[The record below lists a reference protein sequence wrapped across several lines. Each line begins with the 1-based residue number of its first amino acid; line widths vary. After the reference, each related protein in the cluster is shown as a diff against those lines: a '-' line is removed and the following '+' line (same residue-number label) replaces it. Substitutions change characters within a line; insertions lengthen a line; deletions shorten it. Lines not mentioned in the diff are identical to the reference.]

1 MAKKK
6 HLLTRKPGQPAA
18 LADVGSAPPVHAS
31 ADLPAE
37 VARGDRTVAILALMI
52 FLTPAVGA
60 PYEELL
66 QDTLKSML
74 VSFAALAAGLL
85 FFLHQQNRKEGLR
98 WHSVVWLPLGLMA
111 YALASMVWSHTY
123 LGGVEAIRWFVFSL
137 LLWLGLNTLSR
148 DRTPWLVEAIHWG
161 AVVAS
166 LWTALQFWFDFSYFP
181 QGPNP
186 ASTFVNRNFF
196 AEFVVCTLPFSA
208 LLLAQARTSSR
219 VAVLAFTLGF
229 NIVALMM
236 TGTRGALSALWLL
249 VLVLPLLAIR
259 YRKQCAFVGWGR
271 AQRWLAFG
279 VLLATVGGLGLL
291 GTGNAKLLAD
301 SGALG
306 VSAFDRAF
314 KRTASMSVD
323 DTSLNVR
330 FVMWS
335 ATGRMIKAHPVTGIG
350 AGAWEAMVPLY
361 QNEGSQLETDYYVHN
376 EVLQLLAEYGLTGL
390 VFLLALAFYLLL
402 AMWNTWRNRSAEGLA
417 EAPLRSVVLV
427 SLLAFLIVS
436 NIGFPWRLAATG
448 SLFALSLALLA
459 ASDARLQNPGPLRA
473 MRLAWKPMYSQC
485 LAALMVVCLALAVY
499 ISQQAVAAEQKIVT
513 AVKIALGV
521 SALGDANNPKWNNLK
536 SEMLVLLK
544 EGVAINPHYRKL
556 TPMVADELGR
566 WGDWKNAVWV
576 WESVVPSRPYVVAI
590 MSNIARGYLQLGN
603 YAKALEY
610 LTRCE
615 KLQPQSVSVRAL
627 KLVVLGRMSRVP
639 EAIELARQSMDE
651 GHYDL
656 ELLNAAYLLGKQ
668 NRDAALVI
676 QSLELRQQ
684 SFPGGTVD
692 TFLKLADAYANLKK
706 DDVRALEYYRS
717 ALAAAPVSAKED
729 IHQQIPKAYAA
740 RL

>member
-6 HLLTRKPGQPAA
+6 YLLSRKPGQPAA
-18 LADVGSAPPVHAS
+18 LADVSSAPPVQAS
-31 ADLPAE
+31 ADPPAE
-37 VARGDRTVAILALMI
+37 VAHGDRTVAVLALMI
-52 FLTPAVGA
+52 FLAPALGA

-74 VSFAALAAGLL
+74 VSFAALVAGLL
-85 FFLHQQNRKEGLR
+85 FFLHQRNRLDGLR
-98 WHSVVWLPLGLMA
+98 WHAVMWLPLGLML
-111 YALASMVWSHTY
+111 YALGSMVWSHTY
-123 LGGVEAIRWFVFSL
+123 LGGVEAVRWFVFSL

-148 DRTPWLVEAIHWG
+148 DRTLWLVEAIHWG

-219 VAVLAFTLGF
+219 VAVLAFALGF

-236 TGTRGALSALWLL
+236 TGTRGALSAMWLL
-249 VLVLPLLAIR
+249 LLVLPLLAVR
-259 YRKQCAFVGWGR
+259 YRRQCAFVGWNR
-271 AQRWLAFG
+271 ARRWLACG
-279 VLLATVGGLGLL
+279 VLLATVGGLGLV

-301 SGALG
+301 SSALG
-306 VSAFDRAF
+306 ISAFDRAF
-314 KRTASMSVD
+314 KRTASMSAG

-330 FVMWS
+330 FVMWR
-335 ATGRMIKAHPVTGIG
+335 ATARMIQAHPITGIG
-350 AGAWEAMVPLY
+350 AGAWEALVPLY
-361 QNEGSQLETDYYVHN
+361 QNEGAQLETDYYAHN
-376 EVLQLLAEYGLTGL
+376 EVLQLLAEYGLTGF
-390 VFLLALAFYLLL
+390 VFLLALLFYLLL
-402 AMWNTWRNRSAEGLA
+402 AAWNTWRNRSAEGLA
-417 EAPLRSVVLV
+417 EAPLRSVVLA

-459 ASDARLQNPGPLRA
+459 ASDARLKNPGPLRA
-473 MRLAWKPMYSQC
+473 MRLAWKPMYSRC
-485 LAALMVVCLALAVY
+485 LAVLMVFCLALAIY
-499 ISQQAVAAEQKIVT
+499 ISQQAMAAEQKIVT

-521 SALGDANNPKWNNLK
+521 SASGDANNPKWDKLK
-536 SEMLVLLK
+536 SEMLVLLR
-544 EGVAINPHYRKL
+544 EGVAINPHYRKI

-576 WESVVPSRPYVVAI
+576 WESVVSSRPYVVAI
-590 MSNIARGYLQLGN
+590 MSNIARGYSRLGN
-603 YAKALEY
+603 NDKAMEY
-610 LTRCE
+610 LARCE
-615 KLQPQSVSVRAL
+615 KLQPRSVSVRSL
-627 KLVVLGRMSRVP
+627 GVVLYTRAGREL
-639 EAIELARQSMDE
+639 EAIKLARHYMEE
-651 GHYDL
+651 GTYDF
-656 ELLNAAYLLGKQ
+656 EMLNAAYLLGTQ

-676 QSLELRQQ
+676 QSLELRQK

-692 TFLKLADAYANLKK
+692 TFLKLADAYASLKK
-706 DDVRALEYYRS
+706 DDVRALGYYRS
-717 ALAAAPVSAKED
+717 ALAAAPASAKED
-729 IHQQIPKAYAA
+729 IRQQIPKAYAS